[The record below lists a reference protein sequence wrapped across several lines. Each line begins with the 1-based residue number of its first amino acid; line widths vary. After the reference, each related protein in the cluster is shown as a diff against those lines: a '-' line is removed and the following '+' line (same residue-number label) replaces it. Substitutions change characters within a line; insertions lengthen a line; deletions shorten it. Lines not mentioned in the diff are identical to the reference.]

1 MTTPTTC
8 LTLDLDLDLDH
19 NLSLDPLD
27 GAR

>member
-27 GAR
+27 GAQ